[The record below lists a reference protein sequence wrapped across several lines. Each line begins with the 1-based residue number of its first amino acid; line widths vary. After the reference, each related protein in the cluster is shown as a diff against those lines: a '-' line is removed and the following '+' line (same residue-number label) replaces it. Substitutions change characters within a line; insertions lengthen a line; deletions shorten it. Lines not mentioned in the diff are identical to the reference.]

1 LNLDY
6 LVELVRENGDT
17 PEVLR
22 EILELARTGC
32 IDHQGAIEDIC
43 GHAAEAPG
51 ADGSPAGLP
60 SPDDCQDLVR
70 AVHRLAN
77 IMAALRLETL
87 ARKLNTLE
95 RLGRDGNGL
104 DFCREWW
111 KIREEVDTVLDEVC
125 RVLLS
130 FSQSSDGEST

>member
-1 LNLDY
+1 LNRDY
-6 LVELVRENGDT
+6 LEELVRENGDT

-32 IDHQGAIEDIC
+32 IDHQGEIEDIC
-43 GHAAEAPG
+43 GHAAAPF
-51 ADGSPAGLP
+51 

-77 IMAALRLETL
+77 VMAALRLEPL